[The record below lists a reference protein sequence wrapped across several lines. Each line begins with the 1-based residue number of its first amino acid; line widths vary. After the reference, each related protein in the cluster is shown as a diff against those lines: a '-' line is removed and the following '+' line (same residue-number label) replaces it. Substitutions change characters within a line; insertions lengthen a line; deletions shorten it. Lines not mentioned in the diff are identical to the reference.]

1 MVCGAVVADGQLR
14 GGPKRTSNFV
24 FNIVITNPG
33 NISVCYSPHMA
44 LNEKKQEALRL
55 LSAGHTIP
63 KAAEKVG
70 VGRATLWKWT
80 KEPEFSAE
88 LTVYRNKEAAG
99 AQMALGHAVYE
110 AVEVLRQIM
119 ADEDSSNKE
128 RTEGAKIVL
137 ERSKLEL
144 TDAKVKVKGG
154 GDALEEW
161 LGSDDES

>member
-1 MVCGAVVADGQLR
+1 MRWRGR
-14 GGPKRTSNFV
+14 GGPKGGPV
-24 FNIVITNPG
+24 VVNIIGNENPG

-128 RTEGAKIVL
+128 RTEAAKIVL
-137 ERSKLEL
+137 DRSKLQL

-154 GDALEEW
+154 ADALEKW
-161 LGSDDES
+161 LDGDDES

>member
-1 MVCGAVVADGQLR
+1 
-14 GGPKRTSNFV
+14 
-24 FNIVITNPG
+24 
-33 NISVCYSPHMA
+33 MA
-44 LNEKKQEALRL
+44 LTDKKQEALRL

-63 KAAEKVG
+63 KAADKVG

-99 AQMALGHAVYE
+99 AQMALSHAVYE

-128 RTEGAKIVL
+128 KHFNATHSHVGSFVQVPYLLLHDADGFTDVL
-137 ERSKLEL
+137 DIRL
-144 TDAKVKVKGG
+144 
-154 GDALEEW
+154 
-161 LGSDDES
+161 